1 MLQNEGTLCTCV
13 WCVCVCVVA
22 HDRWQ
27 SSKLRSTGRVK
38 PGTKAE
44 KCRDVFSDLF
54 FSCLV
59 SRLLAASV
67 STPFRNWRDGL
78 D

>member
-44 KCRDVFSDLF
+44 KCRDVFFLTSF
-54 FSCLV
+54 FLV
-59 SRLLAASV
+59 SFLAFSLL
-67 STPFRNWRDGL
+67 L
-78 D
+78 